1 MLETGEAFRIVSVS
15 PFSRDDALILVA
27 GATGNQGG
35 AAARRLLADDWPV
48 RAMVRDPAAPAAVAL
63 ADAGAELVRADF
75 DDPVSLREAFDGV
88 HAAFGIPPVAFGPN
102 GFEPDTEARRG
113 RDFIDAAAAAG
124 VRQIVFSTVASA
136 SGSPSPSAGTIGK
149 LRIEEYLREQIALAT
164 VLRPVRFMTNYLSF
178 GFAGI
183 DGISDGVHRHLFP
196 PDEPM
201 PVIAL
206 EDIAEF
212 AALAF
217 AQPDR
222 FAGRTLELA
231 GDQPT
236 PVQAAAA
243 ITGATGIPVRYQQ
256 LTDDELAAIRP
267 EIAETGRRWRN
278 GHRWHADIEALR
290 VIHPGMRT
298 LADWLAESGAAALM
312 AHDRRGR
319 PTG

>member
-1 MLETGEAFRIVSVS
+1 MSVS
-15 PFSRDDALILVA
+15 SPFRNNTARKDAPILVA

-35 AAARRLLADDWPV
+35 ATARRLLADHWPV
-48 RAMVRDPAAPAAVAL
+48 RALVRDPAAPAAVAL
-63 ADAGAELVRADF
+63 AEAGAELVRGDF
-75 DDPVSLREAFDGV
+75 DDKTSLDAAFDGV
-88 HAAFGIPPVAFGPN
+88 RAAFGVPPVAFGPN
-102 GFEPDTEARRG
+102 GFEPDTEAKRG
-113 RDFIDAAAAAG
+113 RDFVDAAAAAG
-124 VRQIVFSTVASA
+124 VRQIVFSTVAYA
-136 SGSPSPSAGTIGK
+136 SGAPDVSAGTVGK
-149 LRIEEYLREQIALAT
+149 RRIERYLREHIAQPT

-183 DGISDGVHRHLFP
+183 DGLADGVHRHLFP

-243 ITGATGIPVRYQQ
+243 ISEATGLPIRYQQ
-256 LTDDELAAIRP
+256 LSDDELTAISP
-267 EIAETGRRWRN
+267 EIAETARRWRA
-278 GHRWHADIEALR
+278 GYRWRADIEALR

-298 LADWLAESGAAALM
+298 FADWLTESGAAALL
-312 AHDRRGR
+312 ARYPRE
-319 PTG
+319 PAT

>member
-1 MLETGEAFRIVSVS
+1 VPVSS
-15 PFSRDDALILVA
+15 FSRKDAPILVT

-35 AAARRLLADDWPV
+35 ATARRLLAADWPV
-48 RAMVRDPAAPAAVAL
+48 RALVRDPAAPAAMAL
-63 ADAGAELVRADF
+63 AEAGAELVRGDF
-75 DDPVSLREAFDGV
+75 DDKTSLAAAFDGA
-88 HAAFGIPPVAFGPN
+88 HAAFGVPPTAFGPN
-102 GFEPDTEARRG
+102 GFEPETEARRG
-113 RDFIDAAAAAG
+113 QDFIDAAVAAG
-124 VRQIVFSTVASA
+124 VAQIVFSTVASPTGA
-136 SGSPSPSAGTIGK
+136 PAPSVGTIGK
-149 LRIEEYLREQIALAT
+149 LRIEEYLREHIAQAT

-183 DGISDGVHRHLFP
+183 DGIADGVHRHLFP

-201 PVIAL
+201 QVIAL

-243 ITGATGIPVRYQQ
+243 ITEATGIPVRYQE
-256 LTDDELAAIRP
+256 LTHDELTAIRP
-267 EIAETGRRWRN
+267 EIAETGRRWRD

-298 LADWLAESGAAALM
+298 LADWLAESGAAALL
-312 AHDRRGR
+312 AQYQRVRA
-319 PTG
+319 

>member
-1 MLETGEAFRIVSVS
+1 VSVS
-15 PFSRDDALILVA
+15 SPSRNDALILVA

-35 AAARRLLADDWPV
+35 ATARRLLADGGRV
-48 RAMVRDPAAPAAVAL
+48 RAMVRDPATPAALAL
-63 ADAGAELVRADF
+63 ATAGAELVRADF
-75 DDPVSLREAFDGV
+75 DDPARLAQAFDGV
-88 HAAFGIPPVAFGPN
+88 SAAFGMPPVAFGPN
-102 GFEPDTEARRG
+102 GFEPETEARRG
-113 RDFIDAAAAAG
+113 RDFVDAAAAAG
-124 VRQIVFSTVASA
+124 VGQIVFSTVASA
-136 SGSPSPSAGTIGK
+136 SGSPNASAGTVGK
-149 LRIEEYLREQIALAT
+149 LRIEEYLREHIAQAT

-201 PVIAL
+201 QVIAL
-206 EDIAEF
+206 TDIADF
-212 AALAF
+212 ALLAF
-217 AQPDR
+217 TQPDR

-243 ITGATGIPVRYQQ
+243 ITEATGIPVRYQQ
-256 LTDDELAAIRP
+256 LSEGELAAIRP

-278 GHRWHADIEALR
+278 GQRWHADIEALR

-298 LADWLAESGAAALM
+298 FADWLAESGAAAL
-312 AHDRRGR
+312 RERYS
-319 PTG
+319 TG